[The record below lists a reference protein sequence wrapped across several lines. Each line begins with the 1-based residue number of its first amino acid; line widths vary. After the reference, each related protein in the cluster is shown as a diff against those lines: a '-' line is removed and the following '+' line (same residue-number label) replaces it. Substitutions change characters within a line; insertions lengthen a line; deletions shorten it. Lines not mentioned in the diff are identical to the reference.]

1 MDDNFHKTANIS
13 DKITVLGLV
22 EHIRDH
28 ALKGAGVKMD
38 DKEAEAFFQTAAS
51 MAQEFRRKYMKKH
64 FPDCPEELWCLGKA
78 VEAARQRVY
87 EADEGDSEDIN
98 EIDSLWQF
106 IWERI
111 TGEDLS
117 ACSACRED
125 KGEDYEAS
133 EMIVEEANEE
143 FLGKPLG
150 PNESFALYVGE
161 YNGGVNTRVLYR
173 VSVDK
178 VGTVDHL
185 EHWAVTVYEAGGNL
199 LTMFHYASVEDIKDN
214 WMFKRYPKKYK
225 REFSTVI

>member
-28 ALKGAGVKMD
+28 ALKGAGVKME

-51 MAQEFRRKYMKKH
+51 MAQEFRRKYMKKY

-106 IWERI
+106 IWGRI
-111 TGEDLS
+111 TRQDLS

-125 KGEDYEAS
+125 KGYEAGD
-133 EMIVEEANEE
+133 MIVEELRAQIEARYDKNSV
-143 FLGKPLG
+143 
-150 PNESFALYVGE
+150 PNTS
-161 YNGGVNTRVLYR
+161 N
-173 VSVDK
+173 
-178 VGTVDHL
+178 
-185 EHWAVTVYEAGGNL
+185 
-199 LTMFHYASVEDIKDN
+199 
-214 WMFKRYPKKYK
+214 
-225 REFSTVI
+225 

>member
-28 ALKGAGVKMD
+28 ALKGAGVKMEY
-38 DKEAEAFFQTAAS
+38 KEAEAFFQTAAS

-106 IWERI
+106 IWGRI
-111 TGEDLS
+111 SGEDLS
-117 ACSACRED
+117 GCSACRED
-125 KGEDYEAS
+125 SG
-133 EMIVEEANEE
+133 
-143 FLGKPLG
+143 
-150 PNESFALYVGE
+150 
-161 YNGGVNTRVLYR
+161 
-173 VSVDK
+173 
-178 VGTVDHL
+178 
-185 EHWAVTVYEAGGNL
+185 YEAGDM
-199 LTMFHYASVEDIKDN
+199 TME
-214 WMFKRYPKKYK
+214 
-225 REFSTVI
+225 EFSAQIEARYDKNSVLDTND